1 MNILRIVSAI
11 IGLLIFHSGVASIQ
25 PEKVI
30 EDWEACQLKSNYDD
44 ACVSLSQSAIHLKYL
59 YESCTLNPQ
68 RFGLD
73 IMNLQQ
79 QLVDNNIKDSEK
91 KVIETEIEM
100 RWAVVAWLESPK

>member
-1 MNILRIVSAI
+1 MNVSRILSVI
-11 IGLLIFHSGVASIQ
+11 IGLLFIHPSFASIQ

-59 YESCTLNPQ
+59 YESCTHNPQ

-79 QLVDNNIKDSEK
+79 QLVDSDTRDSEK
-91 KVIETEIEM
+91 KEIEKEIEM